1 MEKSSSSY
9 TIEARSRV
17 FCLCNVE
24 APLVT
29 SWTEDNPGRRFYG
42 CGRKGCNYFK
52 WHNLVANI
60 HQKKIIVALMKKVD
74 ELKLREKD
82 LQSRISEDEGK
93 IIRIVL
99 VVS

>member
-1 MEKSSSSY
+1 MLLSSVNGAMEKSSSSY

-42 CGRKGCNYFK
+42 CGQYKVR
-52 WHNLVANI
+52 NI
-60 HQKKIIVALMKKVD
+60 NFLGVMLWLIC
-74 ELKLREKD
+74 
-82 LQSRISEDEGK
+82 
-93 IIRIVL
+93 
-99 VVS
+99 